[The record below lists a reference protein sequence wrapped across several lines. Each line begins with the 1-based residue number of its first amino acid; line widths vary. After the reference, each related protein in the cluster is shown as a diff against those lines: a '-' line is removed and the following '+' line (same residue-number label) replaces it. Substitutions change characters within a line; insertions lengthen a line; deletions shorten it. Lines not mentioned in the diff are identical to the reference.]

1 MLAHAQPR
9 RSKLTVL
16 LNEALAAVRGLKW
29 HNFELLVAEGF
40 RTQGFSVTHVSA
52 ELDEGP
58 DLQLVKGERRYV
70 VQCRGWQEAAV
81 ATASVLQLYAGM
93 AAKGATVGFIVTA
106 GEVSEDAAQLAQ
118 ARGIQFIKGA
128 KLLAMLD
135 RARETITTGMPAHAK
150 WDPASNPAGRAVRAR
165 DSSDF

>member
-1 MLAHAQPR
+1 V
-9 RSKLTVL
+9 TVL

-52 ELDEGP
+52 QADEGP
-58 DLQLVKGERRYV
+58 DLELVKGERRYV
-70 VQCRGWQEAAV
+70 VQCRAWQEASV
-81 ATASVLQLYAGM
+81 AGAAVLQLYADM
-93 AAKGATVGFIVTA
+93 AAKGATGGFIVSA
-106 GEVSEDAAQLAQ
+106 GEVGEDAAQLAQ

-150 WDPASNPAGRAVRAR
+150 WAEPGRPG
-165 DSSDF
+165 

>member
-1 MLAHAQPR
+1 M
-9 RSKLTVL
+9 TVL
-16 LNEALAAVRGLKW
+16 LNQALAAVRGLKW

-52 ELDEGP
+52 ELEEGP
-58 DLQLVKGERRYV
+58 DLVLVKGERRYV
-70 VQCRGWQEAAV
+70 VQCRGWQEQGV
-81 ATASVLQLYAGM
+81 AGTAVLQLYADM
-93 AAKGATVGFIVTA
+93 AAKDATSGFIVTA
-106 GEVSEDAAQLAQ
+106 GEVGEDALQLAQ

-150 WDPASNPAGRAVRAR
+150 WDAAARPVRAG
-165 DSSDF
+165 DSNDF